1 MEIKQHKNPSIDI
14 KSSTNIKF
22 IVFIL
27 FVVDYVQVYLGCLI
41 CLVVH
46 LIHVLTQTGNYR
58 KLIT

>member
-27 FVVDYVQVYLGCLI
+27 TVIVYAQKVTDECTRGELI
-41 CLVVH
+41 SIKHNNV
-46 LIHVLTQTGNYR
+46 
-58 KLIT
+58 